1 MGSDLIFRKKLFP
14 RILCLFPDPPPPTT
28 TKSLPVRKAVE
39 KTNQAQT
46 RRGVCWLACQP
57 CKVWE
62 QCINPTCPSLSKPL
76 SASCHEKGQKMRD
89 PFMTQVG
96 AASVF
101 GKELGLAWE
110 PSGRVA
116 ECEPLGEPVP
126 ELLFLLDS
134 CSVPCIT
141 QFSWLC
147 SQG

>member
-1 MGSDLIFRKKLFP
+1 
-14 RILCLFPDPPPPTT
+14 
-28 TKSLPVRKAVE
+28 
-39 KTNQAQT
+39 
-46 RRGVCWLACQP
+46 
-57 CKVWE
+57 
-62 QCINPTCPSLSKPL
+62 
-76 SASCHEKGQKMRD
+76 
-89 PFMTQVG
+89 MTQAG
-96 AASVF
+96 AAGVL

-110 PSGRVA
+110 PRGRVA